1 MHTDKAA
8 RVAEDALIFLAGRPE
23 LLEACL
29 AQSGL
34 DAADLLARG
43 REPELLGFLLD
54 FLLQS
59 DAWVADFAAAADLR
73 PEDVARAR
81 AVLDGGTQDWT

>member
-1 MHTDKAA
+1 MHIDKAA
-8 RVAEDALIFLAGRPE
+8 AIGQEALVFLAGEPA
-23 LLEACL
+23 LLDACL

-34 DAADLLARG
+34 AADDLRARAAD
-43 REPELLGFLLD
+43 PQLLGFLLD

-59 DAWVADFAAAADLR
+59 DAWVQDFAAAAGLR

-81 AVLDGGTQDWT
+81 ITLDGGTPHWT

>member
-1 MHTDKAA
+1 MRLDQAT
-8 RVAEDALIFLAGRPE
+8 RVGEDALVYLAGRPE
-23 LLEACL
+23 LIEACL

-34 DAADLLARG
+34 APGDLRARAAD
-43 REPELLGFLLD
+43 PELLGFLLD

-59 DAWVADFAAAADLR
+59 DSWVADFAAAAGLR

-81 AVLDGGTQDWT
+81 ATLDGGVPNWT

>member
-1 MHTDKAA
+1 MHLDKATGIGA
-8 RVAEDALIFLAGRPE
+8 DALIFLAGRPE

-34 DAADLLARG
+34 AASDLLARAQ
-43 REPELLGFLLD
+43 EPELLGFVLD

-59 DAWVADFAAAADLR
+59 DTWVRDFATAAGLP
-73 PEDVARAR
+73 PEAVARAR
-81 AVLDGGTQDWT
+81 ATLEGDIPNWT

>member
-1 MHTDKAA
+1 MHPDKA
-8 RVAEDALIFLAGRPE
+8 VSLGEEALVFLAGRPE
-23 LLEACL
+23 LLDACL

-34 DAADLLARG
+34 APADLRARAAD
-43 REPELLGFLLD
+43 PELLGFLLD

-59 DAWVADFAAAADLR
+59 DAWVTEFAAAAGVR

-81 AVLDGGTQDWT
+81 IALGGGTPHWT